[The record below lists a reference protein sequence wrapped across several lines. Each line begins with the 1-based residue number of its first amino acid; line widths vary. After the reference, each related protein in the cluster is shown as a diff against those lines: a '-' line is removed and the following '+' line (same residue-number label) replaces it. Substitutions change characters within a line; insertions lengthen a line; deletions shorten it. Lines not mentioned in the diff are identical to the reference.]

1 MYISEYEIAL
11 RIFLAYIFG
20 GIVGF
25 ERERNDSPAGFRTHI
40 LVSIGSALIMI
51 LSMYG
56 FNEFVT
62 VNKDPARLAAQVVSG
77 IGFLGAGTILR
88 DKTSIKGL
96 TTAASLWVVA
106 AIGLAVGAGFYFSS
120 FFVTLLVF
128 ITLERSVENHFFR
141 NSETLKIVAINGTCR
156 VKEINKLLES
166 YGIIPQNISM
176 TLLKEEN
183 NRTTI
188 EYKLRTPFRK
198 INMEQIIED
207 INEIDGIFSTE
218 HEGNNSKPFLPFL
231 SRQFERF
238 KGPNK
243 PSM

>member
-1 MYISEYEIAL
+1 VYITEYEIAL
-11 RIFLAYIFG
+11 RLSLACVFG

-40 LVSIGSALIMI
+40 LVSLGSALIMI

-56 FNEFVT
+56 FNDFVS
-62 VNKDPARLAAQVVSG
+62 VAKDPARMAAQVVSG

-106 AIGLAVGAGFYFSS
+106 AIGLASGAGFYFSS
-120 FFVTLLVF
+120 VFVTLLVF
-128 ITLERSVENHFFR
+128 LTLERSVETYFFR
-141 NSETLKIVAINGTCR
+141 NSQTLKIVAVNGTCR
-156 VKEINKLLES
+156 VKEINRLLES
-166 YGIIPQNISM
+166 HSIIPQNISM
-176 TLLKEEN
+176 TLLKEEDN
-183 NRTTI
+183 KTTI

-207 INEIDGIFSTE
+207 INEIDGIYSTDQVE
-218 HEGNNSKPFLPFL
+218 NSKRSFPRSLK
-231 SRQFERF
+231 RRF
-238 KGPNK
+238 KRPKGPDK

>member
-1 MYISEYEIAL
+1 MFITDYEIAL
-11 RIFLAYIFG
+11 RLFLACVFG
-20 GIVGF
+20 GVVGF

-40 LVSIGSALIMI
+40 LVSLGSALIMI

-56 FNEFVT
+56 FNEFT
-62 VNKDPARLAAQVVSG
+62 TLTKDPARLAAQVVSG

-88 DKTSIKGL
+88 DKTSVKGL

-120 FFVTLLVF
+120 SFVTLLVF
-128 ITLERSVENHFFR
+128 LTLERSVETYFFR
-141 NSETLKIVAINGTCR
+141 NTQTLIVIAINGTCR
-156 VKEINKLLES
+156 VKEINRLLDAHN
-166 YGIIPQNISM
+166 IVPQNISVK
-176 TLLKEEN
+176 LLKEED

-188 EYKLRTPFRK
+188 EFRLRTPFRK
-198 INMEQIIED
+198 INMEQIIDD
-207 INEIDGIFSTE
+207 INEIDGIYSAE
-218 HEGNNSKPFLPFL
+218 QAGNTDKPFF
-231 SRQFERF
+231 SFFTRFSGRF

>member
-1 MYISEYEIAL
+1 MAITEYEVAL
-11 RIFLAYIFG
+11 RLFLACVFG

-40 LVSIGSALIMI
+40 LVSLGSALIMI

-56 FNEFVT
+56 FNEFAT

-106 AIGLAVGAGFYFSS
+106 AIGLAAGAGFYFSAS
-120 FFVTLLVF
+120 FVTLLVF
-128 ITLERSVENHFFR
+128 LTLERSVETYFFR
-141 NSETLKIVAINGTCR
+141 NSQTLKIVAINGTCK
-156 VKEINKLLES
+156 VKEINRLLES
-166 YGIIPQNISM
+166 HSIIPQNISM
-176 TLLKEEN
+176 TLLREEH
-183 NRTTI
+183 NRTI
-188 EYKLRTPFRK
+188 LEYKLRTPFRK
-198 INMEQIIED
+198 INIDHIIED
-207 INEIDGIFSTE
+207 INEIDGIYTTE
-218 HEGNNSKPFLPFL
+218 QVGNTGSSFLPSLTRWFKG
-231 SRQFERF
+231 F